1 MKLILLIIFTLF
13 FYVVLL
19 PQSKSTEI
27 VDMSEIIPRLKTDI
41 KYATQDNFAQQ
52 KLYTIGKAF
61 GTIPMANSLKLI
73 NDSLSKEGLGI
84 IILDAYRPRV
94 IQWLLWEITPD
105 PEFVAD
111 PRKGSRHNRGSAVD
125 LTLYDTKTG
134 KELEMPTPFDEFS
147 ERAGHNYLNIS
158 EDVKRNRDILKNIMT
173 KNGFYKYDAEWWHY
187 NHIESFDYPLRDFQM
202 R

>member
-1 MKLILLIIFTLF
+1 MKLILFIIFTLSS
-13 FYVVLL
+13 YVFLF

-27 VDMSEIIPRLKTDI
+27 VDMSEIIHGLKVDI
-41 KYATQDNFAQQ
+41 KYATKYNFTQQ

-61 GTIPMANSLKLI
+61 GTIPMAKSLKLI

-105 PEFVAD
+105 SEFVAD

-125 LTLYDTKTG
+125 LTLYDIKTG
-134 KELEMPTPFDEFS
+134 EELEMPTPFDEFS
-147 ERAGHNYLNIS
+147 ERASHNYQHLP
-158 EDVKRNRDILKNIMT
+158 EEVKRNRDILKNIMT
-173 KNGFYKYDAEWWHY
+173 KNGFNKYDAEWWHY
-187 NHIESFDYPLRDFQM
+187 NHIESLDFPLRDFQM